1 MTDLPDLARTEAAIV
16 MQTNAFR
23 REQRLGEVK
32 PDPKLTEAARAFA
45 AYLARTGRFA
55 HEADGRKP
63 AERIAAAGYK
73 YCQVSENLAL
83 NQDSRGFTTDRLATA
98 AVEGWKNSPGHRRNM
113 VEPGVVEIGV
123 GVARA
128 PDPAPKFLSVQLF
141 GRPERLKVQFKV
153 SNRADVGVSYTTQGR
168 STTIEP
174 RVVITHTTCATGDI
188 VFERAGNLLTG
199 TRLDV
204 RLPVSDGATFT
215 LVKGGD
221 GKVKVE
227 PQRAS
232 GSKPR

>member
-23 REQRLGEVK
+23 REQKLGDVK

-73 YCQVSENLAL
+73 YCRVSENLAL
-83 NQDSRGFTTDRLATA
+83 NQDSRGFTT
-98 AVEGWKNSPGHRRNM
+98 ERNM
-113 VEPGVVEIGV
+113 VEPGVTEIGV
-123 GVARA
+123 GVAQA
-128 PDPAPKFLSVQLF
+128 PDAAPKFLSVQLF
-141 GRPERLKVQFKV
+141 GRPERLKIEFKV
-153 SNRADVGVSYTTQGR
+153 ENRAGVGVSYTAQGR
-168 STTIEP
+168 TTTIEP
-174 RVVITHTTCATGDI
+174 RVVVTHTSCAAGDI
-188 VFERAGNLLTG
+188 VFERAGNFLTG

-215 LVKGGD
+215 LVKGTD

-227 PQRAS
+227 PGRAPGGKS
-232 GSKPR
+232 R

>member
-23 REQRLGEVK
+23 REQKLGDVK

-73 YCQVSENLAL
+73 YCRVSENLAL
-83 NQDSRGFTTDRLATA
+83 NQDSRGFTTERLATA
-98 AVEGWKNSPGHRRNM
+98 AVEGWKSSPGHRRNM
-113 VEPGVVEIGV
+113 VEPGVTEIGV
-123 GVARA
+123 GVAQA
-128 PDPAPKFLSVQLF
+128 PDAAPKFLSVQLF
-141 GRPERLKVQFKV
+141 GRPERLKIEFKV
-153 SNRADVGVSYTTQGR
+153 ENRAGVGVSYTAQGR
-168 STTIEP
+168 TTTIEP
-174 RVVITHTTCATGDI
+174 RVVVTHTSCAAGDI
-188 VFERAGNLLTG
+188 VFERAGNFLTG

-215 LVKGGD
+215 LVKGTD

-227 PQRAS
+227 PGRAPGGKS
-232 GSKPR
+232 R